1 MKFRLTIAA
10 LLVALPAVVL
20 QAQDETSEADP
31 AEAYRAAAESID
43 ADLATEL
50 AKLAKLREQIAAEKP
65 QAAKAGNDIA
75 EELREKRHL
84 AEIARQKSDALEHE
98 LATVD
103 QRIRLWRDEGKYIDS
118 LLLDFRKQYEAQAG
132 AAGYQNLSIADDAG
146 QNTPLQLA
154 AQRLAELADIQ
165 QQGGR
170 VVSGQAVDDAGEA
183 IDGSFVEV
191 GPLAWFAAENG
202 SLAGLVTEG
211 RDLRPQ
217 VVDGTGKVGQL
228 RALAT
233 GSEVSPVFDPTLG
246 SALALSEADTGFV
259 EHIRQGGLWIYPIL
273 LLALIAIV
281 SALVKWLQISRI
293 RDVSPM
299 VVRRVIDAVNAGD
312 ESGAEAAVSE
322 MNHPAAELL
331 RRGIA
336 AADQPREFV
345 EESLYEEYI
354 AAQPALQRGLPLI
367 AIASAT
373 APLLGLL
380 GTVTG
385 MIATFQRIRIFG
397 TSDTN
402 VIAGG
407 ISEAL
412 VTTECGLAVAIPA
425 VIIHALLS
433 RRVQGIRSA
442 MEMTSLAFVN
452 GLENHGRGGKGESA
466 RSKEKAKG

>member
-1 MKFRLTIAA
+1 MKFRPILATVWLALTAFA
-10 LLVALPAVVL
+10 LH
-20 QAQDETSEADP
+20 AQDEPKDIDP
-31 AEAYRAAAESID
+31 AAAYRTAAESID
-43 ADLATEL
+43 ADLAEEL
-50 AKLAKLREQIAAEKP
+50 AKLAALREQIAGEKP
-65 QAAKAGNDIA
+65 EASKAVNEIA
-75 EELREKRHL
+75 EELREKRHR
-84 AEIARQKSDALEHE
+84 AEIARQESEALEHE
-98 LATVD
+98 LAKVD

-118 LLLDFRKQYEAQAG
+118 LLMDFRKQYAAQTG
-132 AAGYQNLSIADDAG
+132 AAGYQELSGEDAEPVA
-146 QNTPLQLA
+146 PLQLA
-154 AQRLAELADIQ
+154 TQRLAELAGIQ
-165 QQGGR
+165 QQGGQ
-170 VVSGQAVDDAGEA
+170 VVPGRAVNDAGEA
-183 IDGSFVEV
+183 VDGTFVEV
-191 GPLAWFAAENG
+191 GPLSWFAAEDRT
-202 SLAGLVTEG
+202 LAGLVTEG

-217 VVDGTGKVGQL
+217 VIAGTGKADDL
-228 RALAT
+228 RGLAT
-233 GSEVSPVFDPTLG
+233 GAEVSPVFDPTLG
-246 SALALSEADTGFV
+246 SALALSEADTGFI

-273 LLALIAIV
+273 LLAVIAIV
-281 SALVKWLQISRI
+281 AAVMKWLQISRI

-312 ESGAEAAVSE
+312 TSGAEAAVGE
-322 MNHPAAELL
+322 LNHPAGKLL
-331 RRGIA
+331 SRGIA
-336 AADQPREFV
+336 VAGQPREFV

-354 AAQPALQRGLPLI
+354 AAQPPLQRGLPLI

-452 GLENHGRGGKGESA
+452 GLEKTGNVDTDKA
-466 RSKEKAKG
+466 RSGREVEVS

>member
-1 MKFRLTIAA
+1 MKFRLTLAS
-10 LLVALPAVVL
+10 LLLALPAVAL
-20 QAQDETSEADP
+20 RGQDEPTEVDP
-31 AEAYRAAAESID
+31 AVAYRAAAESID
-43 ADLATEL
+43 ADLAEEL
-50 AKLAKLREQIAAEKP
+50 AKLAVLRERIASEKP
-65 QAAKAGNDIA
+65 AAAKATSDVA
-75 EELREKRHL
+75 DELRDKRHL
-84 AEIARQKSDALEHE
+84 AEIARQKSDTLEHE

-118 LLLDFRKQYEAQAG
+118 LLIDFRKQYESQAG
-132 AAGYQNLSIADDAG
+132 AAGYQELSAMSA
-146 QNTPLQLA
+146 TPLKLA
-154 AQRLAELADIQ
+154 AQRLSELASIQ
-165 QQGGR
+165 LQGGR
-170 VVSGQAVDDAGEA
+170 VVSGQAVDDAGQA
-183 IDGSFVEV
+183 INGIFVEV
-191 GPLAWFAAENG
+191 GPLSWFAAEKD

-217 VVDGTGKVGQL
+217 VIARTGNADEL
-228 RALAT
+228 RALAA
-233 GSEVSPVFDPTLG
+233 GAEVSPVFDPTLG
-246 SALALSEADTGFV
+246 AALALSEADTGFID
-259 EHIRQGGLWIYPIL
+259 HIRQGGLWIYPIL
-273 LLALIAIV
+273 LLAVIAIV
-281 SALVKWLQISRI
+281 AAVMKWLQISRI

-312 ESGAEAAVSE
+312 SIGAEAAVSE
-322 MNHPAAELL
+322 LNHPAAKLL

-336 AADQPREFV
+336 VADQSREFV
-345 EESLYEEYI
+345 EESLYEEYV
-354 AAQPALQRGLPLI
+354 AAQPPLQRGLPLI

-452 GLENHGRGGKGESA
+452 GLAKPGDVKTDKPSMK
-466 RSKEKAKG
+466 KEVEAS